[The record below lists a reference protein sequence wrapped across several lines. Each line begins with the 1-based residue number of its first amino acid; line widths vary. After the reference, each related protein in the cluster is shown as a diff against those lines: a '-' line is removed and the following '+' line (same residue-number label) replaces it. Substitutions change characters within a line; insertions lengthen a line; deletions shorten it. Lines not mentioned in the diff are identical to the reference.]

1 MIARITNFASK
12 ENQVKGWHVDLLRNH
27 VDEIRP
33 KDCYIR
39 FGYLIEEML
48 NEFYLLLEK
57 HPNAL
62 EDKIVFNKYKRL
74 KKYADK
80 YNLSINNCYSYLD
93 RVKKNYDSF
102 KYYGIRTVPDL
113 GNVSISIVE
122 YRTDGSLVLEKNN
135 LNLKLIDSKLNF
147 EGLFMGNSTWNHVL
161 DSESLSYLEP
171 KILTK
176 HL

>member
-1 MIARITNFASK
+1 MIARITDFTKK
-12 ENQVKGWHVDLLRNH
+12 ENQVKDWHVDLLRNH

-33 KDCYIR
+33 EDCYIL

-57 HPNAL
+57 YPEAL
-62 EDKIVFNKYKRL
+62 EDKTVLNKYKQL
-74 KKYADK
+74 KKYADEH
-80 YNLSINNCYSYLD
+80 NLSINNCYSYLD
-93 RVKKNYDSF
+93 KVKKNYDSF
-102 KYYGIRTVPDL
+102 NYYGIRTVPDL
-113 GNVSISIVE
+113 GNVSISVVK
-122 YRTDGSLVLEKNN
+122 YKTYGSLVFEKNN
-135 LNLKLIDSKLNF
+135 FNLKLIDSKLKF